1 MPSKEL
7 LNISLPALKR
17 LPVYYNFLKSQEKE
31 GVETITAPAIAK
43 ALKLVPIQ
51 VRKDIANTGITGKP
65 KTGYG
70 IKELLRAIEDFMGWT
85 NTYDAIIVGTGDL
98 GRALLGYEAFKTYGL
113 NIVKAF
119 DNDPNKVGK
128 LFHNK
133 EIHHVDELETCCKR
147 LDVKTGIITVPA
159 ENAQEVAERM
169 IKSGII
175 AIWNFAPAILDLP
188 EGIIYQQG
196 DIGIS
201 LSVLKKKL
209 FDKLNR

>member
-1 MPSKEL
+1 MQSKEL

-17 LPVYYNFLKSQEKE
+17 LPVYYNFLKEIEKQDI
-31 GVETITAPAIAK
+31 VTITAPAIAK

-51 VRKDIANTGITGKP
+51 VRKDISNTGITGKP
-65 KTGYG
+65 KTGYVV
-70 IKELLRAIEDFMGWT
+70 KELIRAIEDFLGWS
-85 NTYDAIIVGTGDL
+85 NTYDTILVGTGDL
-98 GRALLGYEAFKTYGL
+98 GRALLGYDAFKTYGL
-113 NIVKAF
+113 NIIKAF
-119 DNDPNKVGK
+119 DKDPTKVGK

-133 EIHHVDELETCCKR
+133 EIHHIDDLEKCCKR

-169 IKSGII
+169 IASGIL

-188 EGIIYQQG
+188 EGIIFQQG